1 MAVRVGSF
9 VSTMGETRSPACVY
23 SDPRRGRDR
32 YRCNKKDWSPAGT
45 GSGSSGSRRGYEIG
59 DTIHAC
65 GMIAFGPDGNLVGEG
80 DCYAQAMQVYRNI
93 AAVLALEGASM
104 ADIVKTTT
112 WLPDMSLYQ
121 DYARA
126 RAETFPGGIPCSSTL
141 GSALVLPRLLIE
153 IEAIA
158 VIGSGGSS

>member
-1 MAVRVGSF
+1 MQQKRLEPGWDWVKKFGFAPGIRV
-9 VSTMGETRSPACVY
+9 
-23 SDPRRGRDR
+23 
-32 YRCNKKDWSPAGT
+32 
-45 GSGSSGSRRGYEIG
+45 G
-59 DTIHAC
+59 DTIHTC

-80 DCYAQAMQVYRNI
+80 DCYAQAMQVYQNI

-121 DYARA
+121 DFARA
-126 RAETFPGGIPCSSTL
+126 RAETFPGGVPCSSTV
-141 GSALVLPRLLIE
+141 GSVLVLPQLLIE